1 MHSFLGPV
9 LLLQVELFLWP
20 QVQGPALLGACPH
33 KAENEACAAA
43 QIIFHVT
50 IQNKSLE
57 FPSSVPESLRSIG
70 TQCMEK
76 ESSQRPTMTEV
87 VERLEAIKLGA

>member
-1 MHSFLGPV
+1 M
-9 LLLQVELFLWP
+9 LLLQVALFLSR
-20 QVQGPALLGACPH
+20 QAQGLTLLGTGLHSA
-33 KAENEACAAA
+33 KGIACAPV

-76 ESSQRPTMTEV
+76 ESSQRPTMPEV
-87 VERLEAIKLGA
+87 VQRLEAIKLGA

>member
-1 MHSFLGPV
+1 MTSAGSDSAQIGLHS
-9 LLLQVELFLWP
+9 
-20 QVQGPALLGACPH
+20 ARDI
-33 KAENEACAAA
+33 ACASL

-87 VERLEAIKLGA
+87 VERLEAIKMGA

>member
-1 MHSFLGPV
+1 M
-9 LLLQVELFLWP
+9 
-20 QVQGPALLGACPH
+20 QGLALIGACLH
-33 KAENEACAAA
+33 NAEDGACASA

-76 ESSQRPTMTEV
+76 ESSKRPTMTEV
-87 VERLEAIKLGA
+87 VEKLEAIDLSS